1 MARIDR
7 LFTDMLSGHGSDL
20 HLSEGQP
27 PKIRRHGRLVAL
39 DHPIL
44 TAETMR
50 GYLQEICPAEYWERF
65 LETGDLDFAYALG
78 TVARFR
84 ANYFKQSHRSEE
96 HTSELQSLTN
106 LVC

>member
-7 LFTDMLSGHGSDL
+7 LFTDMLAGDGSDL

-27 PKIRRHGRLVAL
+27 PKIRFHGRLVAL

-50 GYLQEICPAEYWERF
+50 GYLQEICDAEYWERF
-65 LETGDLDFAYALG
+65 LETGDLDFAYAFG
-78 TVARFR
+78 AVARFR
-84 ANYFKQSHRSEE
+84 ANYFKQTR
-96 HTSELQSLTN
+96 QDQDPR
-106 LVC
+106 

>member
-1 MARIDR
+1 MALIDR
-7 LFTDMLSGHGSDL
+7 LFNDMLTKGGSDL
-20 HLSEGQP
+20 HLAEGQP
-27 PKIRRHGRLVAL
+27 PKIRRHGRLIAL

-50 GYLQEICPAEYWERF
+50 GYLQEICPAERWGRF

-84 ANYFKQSHRSEE
+84 SNY
-96 HTSELQSLTN
+96 
-106 LVC
+106 